1 MCHQTVSLIA
11 RALEGNGLPTMILG
25 SAFDILQ
32 SGWAPRATFLDYPLG
47 HSAGMP
53 FDRADQLRVTRSAL
67 LNLEA
72 LREPGLIVQLPS
84 RWAGDAV
91 GQLARECGR
100 PLHASQPWTIPTA
113 ARAVRHAWRGKGRP
127 DRWSVCQSTAH
138 LPGECRRAIVQLGP

>member
-1 MCHQTVSLIA
+1 VCHQTVSLIA

-84 RWAGDAV
+84 RWAGDADWK
-91 GQLARECGR
+91 A
-100 PLHASQPWTIPTA
+100 AAATA
-113 ARAVRHAWRGKGRP
+113 DEGDVRAPRDETPRYQFEE
-127 DRWSVCQSTAH
+127 DRIAA
-138 LPGECRRAIVQLGP
+138 ERAGAAD